1 MPVARLTKTMTAYTA
16 LKQAKPADMVEV
28 TREEEPTTHR
38 SRGRGGFTCASPSGG
53 DQAFEVEIQ
62 VETCAPGGL
71 SVNRSRERRPRDRV
85 HGRSRRSGGSGRGSI
100 MPKYL
105 IQASYTVD
113 GLKGVLREGG
123 TGRRQAVERMAESLG
138 GRVEQMYY
146 AFGESDVYVIVDLP
160 GNVAS
165 AALGLRVSAAGGA
178 RTKTVV
184 LLTSEEIDE
193 AVRQEVEYRAPG
205 T

>member
-1 MPVARLTKTMTAYTA
+1 
-16 LKQAKPADMVEV
+16 
-28 TREEEPTTHR
+28 
-38 SRGRGGFTCASPSGG
+38 
-53 DQAFEVEIQ
+53 
-62 VETCAPGGL
+62 
-71 SVNRSRERRPRDRV
+71 
-85 HGRSRRSGGSGRGSI
+85 

-138 GRVEQMYY
+138 GRVEQMYF
-146 AFGESDVYVIVDLP
+146 AFGENDVYVIVDLP
-160 GNVAS
+160 SNVAS

-184 LLTSEEIDE
+184 LLTSEEIDD